1 MPTDVMETKMLL
13 QHAEPTTGEITAT
26 KSDIPVYAWVVCAL
40 TIGLLLSDYMSR
52 QVLNAVFPFLKSAW
66 ELSDTKLGSLSSV
79 VALMVGVLTFPL
91 SVLADRW
98 GRVKSIALMAALW
111 SLATL
116 GCAISTNYGE
126 MLVARAF
133 VGIGEAAYGSVGIA
147 LVLSIFPARL
157 RATLTGT
164 FMAGGA
170 FGSVLGMAIGG
181 AVGTHLG
188 WRWSFGAMA
197 CLGIVLVV
205 VYRCVVTEKKLAQLQ
220 PANAAQKGDV
230 GVRMSFRA
238 LVKGLF
244 STKSVVCAYV
254 GSGIHLL
261 VPAAVWA
268 WMPSFLNRYYGM
280 APGKAAMG
288 AAVFVLVTGLGMI
301 VCGNLADRL
310 NRKVAKRKWMT
321 AITYCLLCCVLL
333 GVAFQV
339 PAGPVQ
345 LVLIGCGMFFC
356 AGATGP
362 SGAMVANLTP
372 PSIHASA
379 FATLTLANNLLGLAP
394 AAILTGIVADHIGL
408 LGALQL
414 VPLAPLFAAIAFAI
428 GRRSY
433 TRDLDLVNALRE
445 QAGHE
450 VPPHAAVTR

>member
-1 MPTDVMETKMLL
+1 MLM
-13 QHAEPTTGEITAT
+13 QHAEPTAGNVAAT
-26 KSDIPVYAWVVCAL
+26 QTDVRGYAWIVFAL
-40 TIGLLLSDYMSR
+40 TVGLLLSDYMSR
-52 QVLNAVFPFLKSAW
+52 QVLNAVFPLLKAAW
-66 ELSDTKLGSLSSV
+66 GLSDTRLGSLSSV

-98 GRVKSIALMAALW
+98 GRVKSIVLMAAMW

-126 MLVARAF
+126 MLLARAF

-147 LVLSIFPARL
+147 VVLSIFPARL

-170 FGSVLGMAIGG
+170 FGSVLGMALGG
-181 AVGTHLG
+181 AVAAQMG
-188 WRWSFGAMA
+188 WRMAFGAMA
-197 CLGIVLVV
+197 ALGIVLVI
-205 VYRCVVTEKKLAQLQ
+205 VYRLVVTEKRLARLQ
-220 PANAAQKGDV
+220 PASLNKAEGL
-230 GVRMSFRA
+230 GVRMSLRA
-238 LVKGLF
+238 LMKGLF

-280 APGKAAMG
+280 PTGKAATS
-288 AAVFVLVTGLGMI
+288 AAVFVLVTGVGMV
-301 VCGNLADRL
+301 VCGALADRL
-310 NRKVAKRKWMT
+310 SKQGRERKWAA
-321 AITYCLLCCVLL
+321 AIAFCLVCFTLL
-333 GVAFQV
+333 AIGFRM
-339 PAGPVQ
+339 PAGPLQ
-345 LVLIGCGMFFC
+345 LIVIGAGMFFC
-356 AGATGP
+356 AGASGP

-394 AAILTGIVADHIGL
+394 AAVLTGVMADRLGL

-414 VPLAPLFAAIAFAI
+414 VPFAPLVAAIAFFI
-428 GRRSY
+428 GKRNY
-433 TRDLDLVNALRE
+433 ARDLDRINTLRE
-445 QAGHE
+445 E
-450 VPPHAAVTR
+450 AAR

>member
-1 MPTDVMETKMLL
+1 MLM
-13 QHAEPTTGEITAT
+13 QHAEPTTGDVTTT
-26 KSDIPVYAWVVCAL
+26 KTDVRAYAWVVFAL
-40 TIGLLLSDYMSR
+40 TVGLLLSDYMSR
-52 QVLNAVFPFLKSAW
+52 QVLNAVFPLLKVTW
-66 ELSDTKLGSLSSV
+66 NLSDARLGSLSSV

-98 GRVKSIALMAALW
+98 GRVKSIVLMAAMW

-126 MLVARAF
+126 MLLARAF

-147 LVLSIFPARL
+147 VVLSIFPARL
-157 RATLTGT
+157 RSTLTGT

-170 FGSVLGMAIGG
+170 FGSVLGMAAGG
-181 AVGTHLG
+181 AVAAHLG
-188 WRWSFGAMA
+188 WRAAFGAMA
-197 CLGIVLVV
+197 VMGIVLVV
-205 VYRCVVTEKKLAQLQ
+205 CYRFVVTEKRLAPLQ
-220 PANAAQKGDV
+220 PASANRQAEGP

-238 LVKGLF
+238 LMKGLF

-261 VPAAVWA
+261 VPAAIWA

-280 APGKAAMG
+280 ATGKAAMS
-288 AAVFVLVTGLGMI
+288 AALFVLLTGLGMV

-310 NRKVAKRKWMT
+310 SKNVRERKWLA
-321 AITYCLLCCVLL
+321 AIAFCLACFTLL
-333 GVAFQV
+333 AIGFHM
-339 PAGPVQ
+339 PAGPLQ
-345 LVLIGCGMFFC
+345 LVVIGIGMFFC
-356 AGATGP
+356 AGASGP

-394 AAILTGIVADHIGL
+394 AAVLTGMVADRIGL

-414 VPLAPLFAAIAFAI
+414 VPFAPLVAAIAFFI
-428 GRRSY
+428 GKRNY
-433 TRDLDLVNALRE
+433 AGDLDRLNALRE
-445 QAGHE
+445 QAM
-450 VPPHAAVTR
+450 R

>member
-1 MPTDVMETKMLL
+1 MLM
-13 QHAEPTTGEITAT
+13 QHAEPTTGDVSAT
-26 KSDIPVYAWVVCAL
+26 QSDVRAYAWVVFAL
-40 TIGLLLSDYMSR
+40 TVGLLLSDYMSR
-52 QVLNAVFPFLKSAW
+52 QVLNAVFPLLKSAW
-66 ELSDTKLGSLSSV
+66 SLSDARLGALSSV

-98 GRVKSIALMAALW
+98 GRVKSIVLMATMW

-126 MLVARAF
+126 MLLARAF

-147 LVLSIFPARL
+147 VVLSIFPTRL
-157 RATLTGT
+157 RSTLTGA

-170 FGSVLGMAIGG
+170 FGSVLGMAVGG
-181 AVGTHLG
+181 AVAAHLG
-188 WRWSFGAMA
+188 WRWAFGAMA
-197 CLGIVLVV
+197 ALGIVLVV
-205 VYRCVVTEKKLAQLQ
+205 FYRFIVTEKRVAPLQ
-220 PANAAQKGDV
+220 PACLNKQPESL
-230 GVRMSFRA
+230 GVRMSLRA
-238 LVKGLF
+238 LMKGLF

-280 APGKAAMG
+280 APGKAAMT
-288 AAVFVLVTGLGMI
+288 AAVFVLVTGIGMV

-310 NRKVAKRKWMT
+310 SKNARDRKWGT
-321 AITYCLLCCVLL
+321 AIAFCLICFTLL
-333 GVAFQV
+333 AIGFRMPV
-339 PAGPVQ
+339 GPLQ
-345 LVLIGCGMFFC
+345 LVVIAVGMFFS
-356 AGATGP
+356 AGASGP

-394 AAILTGIVADHIGL
+394 AAILTGIIADRIGL

-414 VPLAPLFAAIAFAI
+414 VPFAPLVATFAFFI
-428 GRRSY
+428 GKRNY
-433 TRDLDLVNALRE
+433 GRDMDRVNALRE
-445 QAGHE
+445 QAT
-450 VPPHAAVTR
+450 TRC

>member
-1 MPTDVMETKMLL
+1 
-13 QHAEPTTGEITAT
+13 
-26 KSDIPVYAWVVCAL
+26 
-40 TIGLLLSDYMSR
+40 
-52 QVLNAVFPFLKSAW
+52 
-66 ELSDTKLGSLSSV
+66 V

-98 GRVKSIALMAALW
+98 GRVKSIVLMAAMW

-116 GCAISTNYGE
+116 GCAIATNYGE
-126 MLVARAF
+126 MLLARAF

-147 LVLSIFPARL
+147 VVLSIFPVRL

-170 FGSVLGMAIGG
+170 FGSVLGMALGG
-181 AVGTHLG
+181 AVAAQMG
-188 WRWSFGAMA
+188 WRPAFGAMA
-197 CLGIVLVV
+197 AVGIVLVII
-205 VYRCVVTEKKLAQLQ
+205 YWLVVTEKRLAPLQ
-220 PANAAQKGDV
+220 VASMGNQGL

-238 LVKGLF
+238 LMKGLF

-280 APGKAAMG
+280 TTGNAAVC
-288 AAVFVLVTGLGMI
+288 AAVFVLVTGLGMV

-310 NRKVAKRKWMT
+310 SRNARERKWGA
-321 AITYCLLCCVLL
+321 AIVFCLASFTLL
-333 GVAFQV
+333 ALGFRM
-339 PAGPVQ
+339 PAGTLQ
-345 LVLIGCGMFFC
+345 LVLIGVGMFFS
-356 AGATGP
+356 AGASGP

-372 PSIHASA
+372 PSIHSSA

-394 AAILTGIVADHIGL
+394 AAILTGIVADRIGL

-414 VPLAPLFAAIAFAI
+414 VPFAPLIAAVAFFI
-428 GRRSY
+428 GKRNY
-433 TRDLDLVNALRE
+433 GGDLDRLDALRE
-445 QAGHE
+445 QA
-450 VPPHAAVTR
+450 AR

>member
-1 MPTDVMETKMLL
+1 MLT
-13 QHAEPTTGEITAT
+13 HAEPGTGNDSTTQ
-26 KSDIPVYAWVVCAL
+26 SDVSAYAWVVFAL
-40 TIGLLLSDYMSR
+40 TVGLLLSDYMSR
-52 QVLNAVFPFLKSAW
+52 QVLNAVFPMLKITW
-66 ELSDTKLGSLSSV
+66 NLSDTHLGSLSSV

-98 GRVKSIALMAALW
+98 GRVRSIALMAAMW

-116 GCAISTNYGE
+116 GCAFSTNYHE
-126 MLVARAF
+126 MLLARAF

-147 LVLSIFPARL
+147 VVLSIFPARL
-157 RATLTGT
+157 RSTLTAA

-170 FGSVLGMAIGG
+170 FGSVLGMALGG
-181 AVGTHLG
+181 AVAAHLG
-188 WRWSFGAMA
+188 WRAAFGAMA
-197 CLGIVLVV
+197 GLGIVLLAC
-205 VYRCVVTEKKLAQLQ
+205 YRFAVTEKQLARLR
-220 PANAAQKGDV
+220 PADTNPCARGQGM
-230 GVRMSFRA
+230 RMSFRA
-238 LVKGLF
+238 LMKGLF

-261 VPAAVWA
+261 TPAAVWA

-280 APGKAAMG
+280 STGRAAMS
-288 AAVFVLVTGLGMI
+288 AALFVLATAFGMV

-310 NRKVAKRKWMT
+310 SKHERGRKWST
-321 AITYCLLCCVLL
+321 AVTFCLICFVLL
-333 GVAFQV
+333 TIGFRM

-345 LVLIGCGMFFC
+345 LVLIGAGMFFS

-394 AAILTGIVADHIGL
+394 AAVLTGMVADRIGL

-414 VPLAPLFAAIAFAI
+414 VPFAPLVAAVAFFI
-428 GRRSY
+428 GKRNYGVDINRVS
-433 TRDLDLVNALRE
+433 VLRE
-445 QAGHE
+445 QA
-450 VPPHAAVTR
+450 RR

>member
-1 MPTDVMETKMLL
+1 MGKGAGREGDEMLL
-13 QHAEPTTGEITAT
+13 QHAEPTTGDISAT
-26 KSDIPVYAWVVCAL
+26 HSDIPAYMPAHIPAYAWVVCAL
-40 TIGLLLSDYMSR
+40 TVGLLLSDYMSR
-52 QVLNAVFPFLKSAW
+52 QVLNAVFPFIKSTW
-66 ELSDTKLGSLSSV
+66 NLSDTKLGSLSSV

-98 GRVKSIALMAALW
+98 GRVKSIILMAALW

-116 GCAISTNYGE
+116 GCAIATTYGE
-126 MLVARAF
+126 MLFARAC

-147 LVLSIFPARL
+147 LVLSIFPPRL
-157 RATLTGT
+157 RATLTAT

-170 FGSVLGMAIGG
+170 FGSVMGMALGG
-181 AVGTHLG
+181 AVATHLG

-197 CLGIVLVV
+197 CVGIALVV
-205 VYRCVVTEKKLAQLQ
+205 IYRCVVTEKRLASLQ
-220 PANAAQKGDV
+220 PVIAGHKGNL
-230 GVRMSFRA
+230 GVRMSLRA

-244 STKSVVCAYV
+244 STKSVICAYV

-261 VPAAVWA
+261 VPAAVWS

-280 APGKAAMG
+280 APGKAAVHG
-288 AAVFVLVTGLGMI
+288 AVFVLVTGVGMI
-301 VCGNLADRL
+301 ACGSLSDRL
-310 NRKVAKRKWMT
+310 NRTVVQRKWLT
-321 AITYCLLCCVLL
+321 AIVYCLLCGVLL
-333 GVAFQV
+333 GIAFQL
-339 PAGPVQ
+339 PPGPLQ

-394 AAILTGIVADHIGL
+394 AAILTGIVADRIGL

-414 VPLAPLFAAIAFAI
+414 VPIAPLLAAVAFAI
-428 GRRSY
+428 GRCSY
-433 TRDLDLVNALRE
+433 KRDLDLVNTLR
-445 QAGHE
+445 
-450 VPPHAAVTR
+450 

>member
-1 MPTDVMETKMLL
+1 M
-13 QHAEPTTGEITAT
+13 QHAEPTTGDVSAT
-26 KSDIPVYAWVVCAL
+26 PVDVPTYAWVVFAL
-40 TIGLLLSDYMSR
+40 TVGLLLSDYMSR
-52 QVLNAVFPFLKSAW
+52 QVLNAVFPLLKAAW
-66 ELSDTKLGSLSSV
+66 NLSDTRLGSLSSV

-98 GRVKSIALMAALW
+98 GRVKCIVLMAAMW

-116 GCAISTNYGE
+116 GCALSTSYGE
-126 MLVARAF
+126 MLLARAF

-147 LVLSIFPARL
+147 VILSIFPARL

-170 FGSVLGMAIGG
+170 FGSVLGMALGG
-181 AVGTHLG
+181 AVAAHLG
-188 WRWSFGAMA
+188 WRSAFGAMA
-197 CLGIVLVV
+197 AMGIVLVIF
-205 VYRCVVTEKKLAQLQ
+205 YRFVVTEQRLAPLR
-220 PANAAQKGDV
+220 PASVSRQAEGL
-230 GVRMSFRA
+230 GMRMSFRA
-238 LVKGLF
+238 LMKGLF

-280 APGKAAMG
+280 PTGKAAMS
-288 AAVFVLVTGLGMI
+288 AAVFVLVTGVGMV

-310 NRKVAKRKWMT
+310 SKNARERKWTT
-321 AITYCLLCCVLL
+321 AIAFCLTCFVLL
-333 GVAFQV
+333 AIGLRM
-339 PAGPVQ
+339 PAGPMQ
-345 LVLIGCGMFFC
+345 LMVIGAGMFFC
-356 AGATGP
+356 AGASGP

-394 AAILTGIVADHIGL
+394 AAILTGVIADRIGL

-414 VPLAPLFAAIAFAI
+414 VPFAPLVAAVAFFI
-428 GRRSY
+428 GKRNY
-433 TRDLDLVNALRE
+433 AGDLDRLNALRE
-445 QAGHE
+445 QA
-450 VPPHAAVTR
+450 AR

>member
-1 MPTDVMETKMLL
+1 MLM
-13 QHAEPTTGEITAT
+13 QHAEPTTGDVSA
-26 KSDIPVYAWVVCAL
+26 KRSDVRAYAWVVFAL
-40 TIGLLLSDYMSR
+40 TVGLLLSDYMSR
-52 QVLNAVFPFLKSAW
+52 QVLNAVFPLLKATW
-66 ELSDTKLGSLSSV
+66 NLSDTRLGSLSSV

-98 GRVKSIALMAALW
+98 GRVKSIVLMAAMW

-126 MLVARAF
+126 MLLARAF

-147 LVLSIFPARL
+147 VVLSIFPARL
-157 RATLTGT
+157 RATLTGA

-181 AVGTHLG
+181 AVAAHLG
-188 WRWSFGAMA
+188 WRSAFGAMA
-197 CLGIVLVV
+197 GLGIVLVV
-205 VYRCVVTEKKLAQLQ
+205 LYRFVVTEKRLAPLQ
-220 PANAAQKGDV
+220 PASVGKQPEGL
-230 GVRMSFRA
+230 GVRMSLRA
-238 LVKGLF
+238 LMKGLF

-280 APGKAAMG
+280 PAGKAAMT
-288 AAVFVLVTGLGMI
+288 AALFVLVTGLGMV

-310 NRKVAKRKWMT
+310 SKTSRERKWGT
-321 AITYCLLCCVLL
+321 AIAYCLICFTLL
-333 GVAFQV
+333 AIGFRM
-339 PAGPVQ
+339 PAGPLQ
-345 LVLIGCGMFFC
+345 LVVIAVGMFFS
-356 AGATGP
+356 AGASGP

-394 AAILTGIVADHIGL
+394 AAVLTGIMADRIGL

-414 VPLAPLFAAIAFAI
+414 VPFAPLIAAIAFFI
-428 GRRSY
+428 GRRNY
-433 TRDLDLVNALRE
+433 GRDVDRVNALRE
-445 QAGHE
+445 QA
-450 VPPHAAVTR
+450 VR

>member
-1 MPTDVMETKMLL
+1 MLM
-13 QHAEPTTGEITAT
+13 QHAEPTAGNVAAT
-26 KSDIPVYAWVVCAL
+26 QTDVRGYAWIVFAL
-40 TIGLLLSDYMSR
+40 TVGLLLSDYMSR
-52 QVLNAVFPFLKSAW
+52 QVLNAVFPLLKAAW
-66 ELSDTKLGSLSSV
+66 GLSDTRLGSLSSV

-98 GRVKSIALMAALW
+98 GRVKSIVLMAAMW

-126 MLVARAF
+126 MLLARAF

-147 LVLSIFPARL
+147 VVLSIFPARL

-170 FGSVLGMAIGG
+170 FGSVLGMALGG
-181 AVGTHLG
+181 AVAAQMG
-188 WRWSFGAMA
+188 WRMAFGAMA
-197 CLGIVLVV
+197 ALGIVLVI
-205 VYRCVVTEKKLAQLQ
+205 VYRLVVTEKRLARLQ
-220 PANAAQKGDV
+220 PASLNKAEGL
-230 GVRMSFRA
+230 GVRMSLRA
-238 LVKGLF
+238 LMKGLF

-280 APGKAAMG
+280 PTGKAATS
-288 AAVFVLVTGLGMI
+288 AAVFVLVTGVGMV
-301 VCGNLADRL
+301 VCGALADRL
-310 NRKVAKRKWMT
+310 SKQGRERMWAA
-321 AITYCLLCCVLL
+321 AIAFCLVCFTLL
-333 GVAFQV
+333 AIGFRM
-339 PAGPVQ
+339 PAGPLQ
-345 LVLIGCGMFFC
+345 LIVIGAGMFFC
-356 AGATGP
+356 AGASGP

-394 AAILTGIVADHIGL
+394 AAVLTGVMADRLGL

-414 VPLAPLFAAIAFAI
+414 VPFAPLVAAIAFFI
-428 GRRSY
+428 GKRNY
-433 TRDLDLVNALRE
+433 ARDLDRLNTLRE
-445 QAGHE
+445 E
-450 VPPHAAVTR
+450 AAR

>member
-1 MPTDVMETKMLL
+1 MLL
-13 QHAEPTTGEITAT
+13 QHAEPTI
-26 KSDIPVYAWVVCAL
+26 SDIPATRSDIPAYAWVVCAL
-40 TIGLLLSDYMSR
+40 TVGLLLSDYMSR
-52 QVLNAVFPFLKSAW
+52 QVLNAVFPFIKSTW
-66 ELSDTKLGSLSSV
+66 NLSDAKLGSLSSV
-79 VALMVGVLTFPL
+79 VALMVGLLTFPL

-98 GRVKSIALMAALW
+98 GRVKSIVLMAALW

-116 GCAISTNYGE
+116 GCGIATTYGE

-170 FGSVLGMAIGG
+170 FGSVLGMAMGG
-181 AVGTHLG
+181 AVATHLG

-197 CLGIVLVV
+197 CFGIVLVV
-205 VYRCVVTEKKLAQLQ
+205 IYRFVVTEKKLALLQ
-220 PANAAQKGDV
+220 PAITGQKGNL
-230 GVRMSFRA
+230 GVRLSFRA
-238 LVKGLF
+238 LMKGLF
-244 STKSVVCAYV
+244 STKSVICAYV
-254 GSGIHLL
+254 GSGVHLL

-280 APGKAAMG
+280 APGKAAMN

-301 VCGNLADRL
+301 VCGNVADRL
-310 NRKVAKRKWMT
+310 NRKVAQRKWMT
-321 AITYCLLCCVLL
+321 AIAYCLLCCILL
-333 GVAFQV
+333 GIAFQL
-339 PAGPVQ
+339 PAGPLQ

-394 AAILTGIVADHIGL
+394 AAILTGIIADRIGL

-414 VPLAPLFAAIAFAI
+414 VPLAPLLAAVAFAI
-428 GRRSY
+428 GRCSY
-433 TRDLDLVNALRE
+433 KRDLDLVNALRE
-445 QAGHE
+445 QA
-450 VPPHAAVTR
+450 AR